1 MYCSPRFPESNTVR
15 ETRGGE
21 NPKPSFLLLFVPSSP
36 PPLVVVVAL
45 SLLSDCSGMLIW
57 DHLPSPTKV
66 SPTTEGGQS
75 VKWYP
80 CCPWSE
86 KEEEEIPSALIF
98 IRHLDSPP
106 NGRRRRERLIVPS
119 PKNLSKIDG
128 KRWPFLSPIFGAT
141 KHTHHRFPLKKENR
155 QIERKEE
162 EGRGGLM
169 GPPRHQGERGNPFE
183 IYRGRI
189 P

>member
-98 IRHLDSPP
+98 IRHLDSP
-106 NGRRRRERLIVPS
+106 
-119 PKNLSKIDG
+119 
-128 KRWPFLSPIFGAT
+128 
-141 KHTHHRFPLKKENR
+141 
-155 QIERKEE
+155 ERKEKRE
-162 EGRGGLM
+162 THCTFPEKSEQDRSKTLPLSFAHIWRDETHTSSI
-169 GPPRHQGERGNPFE
+169 PPKERKSSD
-183 IYRGRI
+183 
-189 P
+189 